1 MLESVI
7 FHRNIVVSPHLCTCA
22 HRPRRRTSA
31 FRDRCLRGTR
41 PCFTRVGRVT
51 SLSCLQVV
59 KIQEDRVGKGAG
71 EHSLP
76 LGSLSHTILGEFVQL
91 QNSNKNM
98 RIRCNSIDGS
108 VLLKVRSGR
117 HGERG
122 HKSGLT
128 EQRRRCSERGNRLG
142 EDQRESPRAR
152 REGTSYL
159 IHVLMFTY

>member
-1 MLESVI
+1 MI

-128 EQRRRCSERGNRLG
+128 EQRRRCKRAWQQAGRRPERAHAPA
-142 EDQRESPRAR
+142 ERAPA
-152 REGTSYL
+152 T
-159 IHVLMFTY
+159 